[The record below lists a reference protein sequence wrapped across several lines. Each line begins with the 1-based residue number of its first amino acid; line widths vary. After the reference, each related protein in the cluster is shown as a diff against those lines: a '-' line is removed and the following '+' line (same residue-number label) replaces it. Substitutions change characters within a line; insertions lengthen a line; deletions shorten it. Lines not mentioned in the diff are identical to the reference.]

1 MSFNPQA
8 VRTILFDLD
17 GTLADTDDA
26 YIERAAKMLGPLKML
41 FPQHNPR
48 PALRWALTT
57 AISPLNTLMG
67 FPDILHIDDELV
79 KLSNWLADKMDLQ
92 TKGHFVLMAG
102 VESVL
107 QQLSQ
112 KYTLGIVT
120 ARPERGTHAFLDQ
133 FNLQQYFQVVAHAQT
148 ATHTKPYPDPIFWCA
163 EKLGVQSTECVIVG
177 DTSVD
182 VLCGQRA
189 GAQTI
194 GVLCGFSTRPQLQ
207 AYNADLIIEHT
218 ADLARVFSV
227 HG

>member
-1 MSFNPQA
+1 MAFNPSR
-8 VRTILFDLD
+8 VRAILFDLD
-17 GTLADTDDA
+17 GTLADTDDE
-26 YIERAAKMLGPLKML
+26 YIERAAKMLGPLKAL
-41 FPQHNPR
+41 FPQRNPR

-67 FPDILHIDDELV
+67 FPDILHLDDELV

-92 TKGHFVLMAG
+92 TKGRFVLMEG
-102 VESVL
+102 VEPVL

-112 KYTLGIVT
+112 TYALGIVT
-120 ARPERGTHAFLDQ
+120 ARPERGTHTFLEQ
-133 FNLQQYFQVVAHAQT
+133 FSLQPYFKVIAHAQT
-148 ATHTKPYPDPIFWCA
+148 APHTKPYPDPVIWCA
-163 EKLGVQSTECVIVG
+163 EQLGVQTAECVMVG

-194 GVLCGFSTRPQLQ
+194 GVLCGFGNRSQLQ
-207 AYNADLIIEHT
+207 AHGADLIIEHT
-218 ADLARVFSV
+218 ADLAAVFSV

>member
-1 MSFNPQA
+1 MAFNPSR
-8 VRTILFDLD
+8 VRAILFDLD

-26 YIERAAKMLGPLKML
+26 YIERAAKMLGPLKAL
-41 FPQHNPR
+41 FPQRNPR

-67 FPDILHIDDELV
+67 FPDILHLDDELV

-92 TKGHFVLMAG
+92 TKGHFVLMEG
-102 VESVL
+102 VELVL
-107 QQLSQ
+107 QQLAQ
-112 KYTLGIVT
+112 KYALGIVT
-120 ARPERGTHAFLDQ
+120 ARPERGTYAFLEQ
-133 FNLQQYFQVVAHAQT
+133 FTLQRYFKVVAHAQT

-163 EKLGVQSTECVIVG
+163 EKLGVQPAECVMVG

-194 GVLCGFSTRPQLQ
+194 GVLCGFSSRNQLQ

-218 ADLARVFSV
+218 ADLAGVFV
-227 HG
+227 